1 MFGRK
6 SKKEDNDMTK
16 EQFMNAKTE
25 IAKKVLPHLVDPD
38 GYGPSKLAPSEC
50 SLLIATDEKHIASM
64 AQFSKVEKTTLSNL
78 GRNLRSMGVM
88 CAADCIPPRR

>member
-1 MFGRK
+1 
-6 SKKEDNDMTK
+6 MTK

-38 GYGPSKLAPSEC
+38 RRGPSNLTPSEC
-50 SLLIATDEKHIASM
+50 ALLMAADEKHVASA
-64 AQFSKVEKTTLSNL
+64 AQFSKFEKAALSNL

-88 CAADCIPPRR
+88 CSSDCIPPRR

>member
-1 MFGRK
+1 
-6 SKKEDNDMTK
+6 MTK

-38 GYGPSKLAPSEC
+38 GRGPSNLAPSEC
-50 SLLIATDEKHIASM
+50 ALLIATDEKHIASM
-64 AQFSKVEKTTLSNL
+64 AQFSKAEKTTLSNL